1 MLPDGKR
8 VVVKVQKKFP
18 QILQRFGGVI
28 VLSFVVMYAAIG
40 LNGVLLFVLGMLF
53 VVALIALITFLYIVN
68 ENERARAQREELE
81 K

>member
-8 VVVKVQKKFP
+8 VVVKVQKKSP